1 MENRKY
7 LVEIQLKED
16 FDYVVLQSQWFDTTE
31 EARNWFDALEYF
43 NREFLTASIMSSIF
57 DEDDTY
63 GDIDYEDEL

>member
-16 FDYVVLQSQWFDTTE
+16 FDYVILQSQWFDTTE
-31 EARNWFDALEYF
+31 DARNWFDALGHF
-43 NREFLTASIMSSIF
+43 DREFLTASIMSSIF

-63 GDIDYEDEL
+63 GDIDYEEEL